1 MQRKEEPI
9 LNDRK
14 IKAKMV
20 ELGITQKEL
29 AEKLGISTQNL
40 NAKLN
45 GRAIFNIAEAACLT
59 KILKIE
65 DPIEIFFANN
75 VLNMQHN

>member
-1 MQRKEEPI
+1 M
-9 LNDRK
+9 NDRK

-20 ELGITQKEL
+20 ELNITQKDL
-29 AEKLGISTQNL
+29 AMELGISVQNL

-45 GRAIFNIAEAACLT
+45 GRATFNILEAACLT
-59 KILKIE
+59 KVLKIN

-75 VLNMQHN
+75 VPKMQQRNQGRSD